1 MKIDRLVTGKS
12 FIPMEIN
19 HPLVICLPIYNEGP
33 YIEDTLLSVKNQTC
47 RDFRVLIADN
57 ASSDDTESICRRVIA
72 GDDRFHYVR
81 HDSNIGAAA
90 NFKYC
95 FEHTESEFF
104 MWLGGHDQ
112 ISPNFLQE
120 ALARMRADST
130 ISLVYGRTRW
140 IDEEGKVVG
149 EYNGGDYVFD
159 APMTAANRY
168 FGLLKR
174 LDRCEAVNQLIRR
187 KYIDL
192 AFRPI
197 FSGDVVF
204 LCHLAAHGP
213 FSRIEKAHYIRREFL
228 RGRSST
234 AMERVTG
241 KAEAP
246 RYHEMAAYFVESICG
261 HAAIP
266 GGARNGLI
274 QDVLLWMDRK
284 YSIFSG
290 NQQNL
295 PALVSRQDKS
305 WDAPFFSVVMPV
317 YNREAYLEEAMR
329 SVLSQGFDDFE
340 LIISD
345 DGSTDKSL
353 QIAESF
359 DDPRIR
365 ILRGH
370 HGGGASARNRG
381 LAAARG
387 EFIVWIDSDDIQESG
402 ALATLRKAIHDTPD
416 ADVFYGDLIAFDD
429 GDPAKTART
438 NYPDYFNQDIVP
450 GLFRGNML
458 PNPGTAVR
466 KALYDQYGDYDVSFR
481 RCHDY
486 QIWTRLAETAR
497 FKKVDA
503 FLCRWRQHGGSL
515 SSTTSK
521 FFEGRVVMDMFDRYP
536 ASRLFPDIPDCS
548 TGIAALKAVEVLE
561 SLQEFGPAA
570 RMMCRAGINGLQ
582 DVARLKE
589 LMSKAGSSFVPS
601 LTCLIISKGNI
612 ENLSRVLSDLEK
624 QVFHDF
630 NVYVI
635 APYDARMEEEALR
648 VWPVVETIFHTGS
661 DAALQ
666 QDVPVG
672 LLSGALIVWIDESQ
686 RYPEDYLKNIYTDL
700 EAGSR
705 HAAHIGYVQ

>member
-1 MKIDRLVTGKS
+1 
-12 FIPMEIN
+12 MEIN
-19 HPLVICLPIYNEGP
+19 YPLVICLPIYNEGL
-33 YIEDTLLSVKNQTC
+33 YIESTLLSVKNQTC
-47 RDFRVLIADN
+47 GDFRVLIADN
-57 ASSDDTESICRRVIA
+57 ASTDDTESICRRVIA

-90 NFKYC
+90 NFRYC

-112 ISPNFLQE
+112 ISPDFLQE
-120 ALARMRADST
+120 ALARMRANSSV
-130 ISLVYGRTRW
+130 SLVYGRTRW

-159 APMTAANRY
+159 EPMTAENRY

-213 FSRIEKAHYIRREFL
+213 FSRIEKAHYIRREFF

-234 AMERVTG
+234 AMERITG

-266 GGARNGLI
+266 GSARNGLI
-274 QDVLLWMDRK
+274 QDVLLWVDRK

-290 NQQNL
+290 NQQKL

-329 SVLSQGFDDFE
+329 SVLSQGFGDFE
-340 LIISD
+340 LIVSD
-345 DGSTDKSL
+345 DGSTDRSL

-359 DDPRIR
+359 KDPRVR
-365 ILRGH
+365 VLRGH

-387 EFIVWIDSDDIQESG
+387 EFIVWIDSDDIQEPG

-429 GDPAKTART
+429 GNPAKTART
-438 NYPDYFNQDIVP
+438 NYPDYFRQDILP
-450 GLFRGNML
+450 NLLRGNML

-466 KALYDQYGDYDVSFR
+466 KALYDRYGDYDVSFR

-486 QIWTRLAETAR
+486 QIWTRLADSAK

-521 FFEGRVVMDMFDRYP
+521 LFEGRVLMDMFERYP
-536 ASRLFPDIPDCS
+536 VSRLFPGLSDGDSGP
-548 TGIAALKAVEVLE
+548 AALRAADMLE

-570 RMMCRAGINGLQ
+570 RMMCRAGLSGHG
-582 DVARLKE
+582 DTARLRA
-589 LMSKAGSSFVPS
+589 LMCKAGANFMPA
-601 LTCLIISKGNI
+601 LTCVIRSRGDV
-612 ENLSRVLSDLEK
+612 EGLSTVLDDLEN
-624 QVFHDF
+624 QIFQDF
-630 NVYVI
+630 NVYII
-635 APYDARMEEEALR
+635 ASYDARIERKALR
-648 VWPVVETIFHTGS
+648 AWPVVETIFQS
-661 DAALQ
+661 DSDEGGACGL
-666 QDVPVG
+666 PVE
-672 LLSGALIVWIDESQ
+672 LLSGASIVWIDESM
-686 RYPEDYLKNIYTDL
+686 RYPDDYLKRISAGL
-700 EAGSR
+700 EDGSR
-705 HAAHIGYVQ
+705 HAARIDYVQ